1 MTIKFNAENTPSAL
15 KNFDQLPDTARVRL
29 PIVKGLL
36 SRSASSIWRDV
47 KAGRLPA
54 PIKIGPRATAWVVG
68 DLRKALARA
77 EA

>member
-1 MTIKFNAENTPSAL
+1 MPELKIPPESLSAL
-15 KNFDQLPDTARVRL
+15 KNFNFLPNEARVRL
-29 PIVKGLL
+29 PVVCALF
-36 SRSASSIWRDV
+36 SRSASSIWRDI

-77 EA
+77 EG